1 MAAKTFEN
9 GSSGSF
15 GFFVNNVIVP
25 FYDFI
30 ADCIVGRSFVWP
42 TRQLDAIVAIARL
55 SKTTQKF
62 LRVY

>member
-1 MAAKTFEN
+1 MAAKHLKMEVAVALASLYITLLYL
-9 GSSGSF
+9 
-15 GFFVNNVIVP
+15 

-30 ADCIVGRSFVWP
+30 ADYKVCRSFVWP